1 MLERVFGSIGNDS
14 NSLKQNRLDSEISS
28 SGSPTIVQYS
38 MYNFEFE
45 TSLSCRQNQFILYR
59 IDVLYAWKWLQVI
72 VKVHFQLPFIFS
84 CGILSNFIA
93 TKMVAAQSNENVQ
106 TKLNTTYSQKYGR
119 NYLFMWHSFV
129 YWSWPEAVVRRIR

>member
-45 TSLSCRQNQFILYR
+45 TSLFCR
-59 IDVLYAWKWLQVI
+59 
-72 VKVHFQLPFIFS
+72 
-84 CGILSNFIA
+84 
-93 TKMVAAQSNENVQ
+93 
-106 TKLNTTYSQKYGR
+106 
-119 NYLFMWHSFV
+119 
-129 YWSWPEAVVRRIR
+129 